1 MRGSPLTFSTMRT
14 IKFRGIA
21 ISDNKFCYGSF
32 SKHEQTEVYYI
43 GFHAFNSSNYLF
55 QKVNENSVGQFTGL
69 TDKNGV
75 EIYEGDI
82 LKWNNS
88 RHMCVRFIDGGFW
101 GCLKINENTDSYLHP
116 SYFEIVGNIHQNPE
130 LLT

>member
-1 MRGSPLTFSTMRT
+1 MRE
-14 IKFRGIA
+14 IKFRGIR
-21 ISDNKFCYGSF
+21 IDNNEFFKGFVVRTSEKMYILEEWHLPEIWGN
-32 SKHEQTEVYYI
+32 KH
-43 GFHAFNSSNYLF
+43 FNDLEHY
-55 QKVNENSVGQFTGL
+55 KVHENSIGQFTGL
-69 TDKNGV
+69 KYKNGV

-130 LLT
+130 LLK